1 MSAEVFPFES
11 EWKKRIERSP
21 EAKQARQNLEFHRRK
36 IRQMHE
42 DLTHAEAWE
51 KELEARLQSDKE
63 KIKPRI
69 HVFTEQL
76 ELPKGVEDKIVEA
89 AIVEEDTEKLV
100 SVLRRKAIAM
110 DNMDRSQLLG
120 FIKTVLNVRN
130 CLLEKD
136 NQHGVEV
143 MQEMASGALKH
154 LGRVTTDWVEI
165 VAWEADMLRQLVREV
180 EGIPTFVVRMTDQ
193 LLAKHVS
200 VNSSSSV
207 VQMTQSTSLVTSH
220 VQTNNNSM
228 ISNK

>member
-1 MSAEVFPFES
+1 MADDG
-11 EWKKRIERSP
+11 W
-21 EAKQARQNLEFHRRK
+21 
-36 IRQMHE
+36 
-42 DLTHAEAWE
+42 
-51 KELEARLQSDKE
+51 
-63 KIKPRI
+63 
-69 HVFTEQL
+69 
-76 ELPKGVEDKIVEA
+76 GKIVEA
-89 AIVEEDTEKLV
+89 AIVEEDTEKLI

-154 LGRVTTDWVEI
+154 LGRVTIDWVEI